1 MKISYRW
8 LARHID
14 LSGLSAEQIAAD
26 LTLSTCEVES
36 VERFAACLS
45 DVTVGHVLTREKHP
59 DADKLSVCTV
69 DVGQGPA
76 LQIVCGAPNVRAGL
90 KVAVATVGT
99 SLSAE
104 FKIKKSKIRGV
115 ESCGMICS
123 ERELGLGEDHEGI
136 WELDG
141 AAALGQPVATALDL
155 VDFVIEID
163 NKSLTHRPD
172 LWGHRGFA
180 RELSAIYQRPLK
192 KLDTALPPAG
202 SGAPFPVR
210 IESKACARFLALC
223 LEGAANGKSPLWLRT
238 LLLAVGQ
245 RPIDVLVD
253 VSNFV
258 MLDLAQPNH
267 LFDRRRLSSEGIV
280 VRDARAG
287 ERLTTLDGIER
298 KLESADVLICSGA
311 DPIGLAGVMGGEATK
326 VAPDTTS
333 LVLEVASFHAATI
346 RRTASRLALRTDASA
361 RFEKTLANHELP
373 EAATGHLVR
382 TLQSIQPSV
391 RLSAPCTDKRNE
403 QALVGPTSALSI
415 SLRPERVRKL
425 LGADLDDAAIASILG
440 RLGLAVSPSDK
451 PGWVQV
457 TIPPERA
464 TKDLTIE
471 QDLVEEV
478 GRIHRFGNIPSRALV
493 GTIQP
498 PQFGKRRAFV
508 RKLEDRLAFG
518 AGFHQTI
525 SYSFLADSLLAK
537 LRMTDLPHC
546 EVINPVAEGLR
557 AMRRSVVPSLLSV
570 LESNRRH
577 GQDVRLFEIGKGYLP
592 EAPEGGGT
600 PQSPTSEPFE
610 IHELGIVW
618 ARSPKADLRFDQ
630 GLLLLLQSVVAD
642 LLPAL
647 GRADLVWSKAQGKEL
662 PAFAHPVRAI
672 AGRPAQA
679 PDMRPVAILAELE
692 PSVRRALGLTGELD
706 SEVAF
711 ASISIDDLQNAAAP
725 LATRYRPVSNF
736 PGIKLDVA
744 LALPTA
750 VPAAQALAAIERAAK
765 NLARSIELFDVYSGS
780 NIAAGHR
787 SLAFHVLLE
796 DPSKTLE
803 DKDRHKF
810 LERLAKEA
818 QGLGGELRTD
828 GT

>member
-14 LSGLSAEQIAAD
+14 LSGLSAEQVAAD

-36 VERFAACLS
+36 VERFAPCLS

-59 DADKLSVCTV
+59 DADKLSVCSV
-69 DVGQGPA
+69 DIGQGAP

-99 SLSAE
+99 SLAPD

-141 AAALGQPVATALDL
+141 AAALGQPVAAALDL
-155 VDFVIEID
+155 ADFVIEID

-192 KLDTALPPAG
+192 PLDTSLPPAG
-202 SGAPFPVR
+202 ALAPFPVR
-210 IESKACARFLALC
+210 IESKACARFMALC

-298 KLESADVLICSGA
+298 KLEPADLLICAGPK
-311 DPIGLAGVMGGEATK
+311 PIGLAGVMGGEETK
-326 VAPDTTS
+326 VASDTTA

-361 RFEKTLANHELP
+361 RFEKTLANRDLP
-373 EAATGHLVR
+373 EAAAGHLVR
-382 TLQSIQPSV
+382 TLQSIQPAV
-391 RLSAPCTDKRNE
+391 RLSAPVTDQRNE
-403 QALVGPTSALSI
+403 QALVAATAELSI
-415 SLRPERVRKL
+415 LLRPERVRKL
-425 LGADLDDAAIASILG
+425 LGVALDDAAISAILK
-440 RLGLAVSPSDK
+440 RLGLAVSPADK

-457 TIPPERA
+457 KIPCERA
-464 TKDLTIE
+464 TKDLTEE

-478 GRIHRFGNIPSRALV
+478 GRIHRFGNIPTRALLE
-493 GTIQP
+493 TIRP
-498 PQFGKRRAFV
+498 PQLGARRAIV
-508 RKLEDRLAFG
+508 RKLEDRLALA

-525 SYSFLADSLLAK
+525 SYSFLADSLRAK
-537 LRMTDLPHC
+537 LGIEGLPHS
-546 EVINPVAEGLR
+546 EVVNPVAEGLS
-557 AMRRSVVPSLLSV
+557 AMRRSVVPSLLGL

-577 GQDVRLFEIGKGYLP
+577 GQDVRLFEVGKGYLP
-592 EAPEGGGT
+592 YAPQEAGI
-600 PQSPTSEPFE
+600 SPTSSAEPKE
-610 IHELGIVW
+610 VHELGLVW
-618 ARSPKADLRFDQ
+618 ARPPKAKQRFDE
-630 GLLLLLQSVVAD
+630 GVLAELHAVVAD

-647 GRADLVWSKAQGKEL
+647 GRADLVWGPARTGEL
-662 PAFAHPVRAI
+662 PAFAHPVRALV
-672 AGRPAQA
+672 GRADKA
-679 PDMRPVAILAELE
+679 PDARAVAVLAELE
-692 PSVRRALGLTGELD
+692 PSVRRALGLVGDLD

-711 ASISIDDLQNAAAP
+711 AALSIDDLQHAVAA
-725 LATRYRPVSNF
+725 LATRYHPVSSF
-736 PGIKLDVA
+736 PGIKVDVA
-744 LALPTA
+744 LALPSA
-750 VPAAQALAAIERAAK
+750 VPAADALAAIERAAK
-765 NLARSIELFDVYSGS
+765 GLARGIELFDVYSGP

-787 SLAFHVLLE
+787 SLAFHVVLE
-796 DPSKTLE
+796 DSSKTLE

-818 QGLGGELRTD
+818 QGLGGELRAES
-828 GT
+828 